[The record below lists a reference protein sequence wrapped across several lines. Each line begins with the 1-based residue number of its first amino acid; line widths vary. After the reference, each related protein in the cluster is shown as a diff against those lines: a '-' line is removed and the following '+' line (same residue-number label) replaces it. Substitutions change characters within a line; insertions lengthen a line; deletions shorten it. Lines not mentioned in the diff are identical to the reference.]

1 SVSEA
6 IQSASVIITMLPDS
20 PDVEHVALGPEG
32 LLAVARKG
40 SLYVDM
46 STVRP
51 ATSRALAK
59 AGGER
64 GVGVLDAPVSGGQQ
78 GAIEASLSI
87 MVGGETADFEAAE
100 PVLSALGKTVVHVG
114 PSGAGQTVK
123 AAN

>member
-1 SVSEA
+1 
-6 IQSASVIITMLPDS
+6 M
-20 PDVEHVALGPEG
+20 ALGPEG

-64 GVGVLDAPVSGGQQ
+64 GVGVGC
-78 GAIEASLSI
+78 
-87 MVGGETADFEAAE
+87 GGE
-100 PVLSALGKTVVHVG
+100 GHVG
-114 PSGAGQTVK
+114 RGVERGLTRR
-123 AAN
+123 AAVDPRVSQRR